1 MYNENFLLTAS
12 PFLNTPDP
20 AFLFESHSHREALA
34 SMAYGVLQGKG
45 FILVTGDV
53 GAGKTLLAQA
63 LKREIREHV
72 LIEIANPWITP
83 EEILVALRNGLGLPE
98 LTGAAL
104 WEPFRNKLIELAD
117 AGRRVVLLIDEAQQM
132 PMRTLEGLCLIS
144 NLETATQKLV
154 QIVLLGQTELLDLLN
169 THALR
174 QLNQRVTLRACLQRL
189 SRDETLQYIRHRLRI
204 AGGSPLL
211 FPPECADLIFDESQ
225 GTPRLINTL
234 CDKCLLLACGRQ
246 SPQVTPEIVHEA
258 IRSQR
263 PGHPHGGV
271 LPAQEIP
278 ATVPAARPAPP
289 GATPQPVSHP
299 ASSVEKTRAE
309 APASHGREPAVRRV
323 AGKEEASALD
333 LPFNRRDDGKAGDGN
348 RPALEPRKGFGLG
361 HLLLMLL
368 LGVAVGAFALWSGAL
383 KWPIPGM
390 PALPSM
396 METGGK
402 SAQAVPSTP
411 ATPSSSSRE
420 VAAEIKLAPPAPSEH
435 AAIATVPAMP
445 PGSAP
450 KAFPE
455 QPAVMPAAQAPPASR
470 MPEPLSDS
478 SVLTAG
484 SLLPLPGTPPST
496 LKSREEKTST
506 KNTVK
511 VLANNNYGA
520 WNETVRDLLAAANPD
535 IGSFEGLPAGTR
547 LLFPMYS
554 RESLVVKDGQGRFFV
569 YYGSFDKP
577 DYARSNLDAIKR
589 SFSGAELFVVQSQ
602 GIQTQRLL
610 VGPLI
615 SKSEAQA
622 VANSLWFKYIPIL
635 N

>member
-1 MYNENFLLTAS
+1 MYNEKFLLTAS

-20 AFLFESHSHREALA
+20 DFLFESHSHREALA

-63 LKREIREHV
+63 LKREISGHV
-72 LIEIANPWITP
+72 LIEIANPWVTP
-83 EEILVALRNGLGLPE
+83 EEILHALRAGLGLPE

-174 QLNQRVTLRACLQRL
+174 QLNQRVTLRASLQRL
-189 SRDETLQYIRHRLRI
+189 SRDETVQYIRHRLRV
-204 AGGSPLL
+204 AGGSHSL
-211 FPPECADLIFDESQ
+211 FPIDCMDLIYQESQ
-225 GTPRLINTL
+225 GTPRVINTL
-234 CDKCLLLACGRQ
+234 CDKCLLLACGCQ
-246 SPQVTPEIVHEA
+246 SPQVTPEIVQTA
-258 IRSQR
+258 IRSLR
-263 PGHPHGGV
+263 PEHAHGAAAAQAMPGAV
-271 LPAQEIP
+271 SAPTPAP
-278 ATVPAARPAPP
+278 ARPAEKARVEPSASRASEPAARRA
-289 GATPQPVSHP
+289 
-299 ASSVEKTRAE
+299 AS
-309 APASHGREPAVRRV
+309 
-323 AGKEEASALD
+323 KEEAAAPD
-333 LPFNRRDDGKAGDGN
+333 LPFNQRAGGDAGSGAGN
-348 RPALEPRKGFGLG
+348 GNGERPLPRKGFGVG

-368 LGVAVGAFALWSGAL
+368 LGAAVGAFALWSGAL
-383 KWPIPGM
+383 KWPLPGFPAGFPGM
-390 PALPSM
+390 EPGGKTPQPQPASQPPASQPLPAALP
-396 METGGK
+396 
-402 SAQAVPSTP
+402 P
-411 ATPSSSSRE
+411 SSRE
-420 VAAEIKLAPPAPSEH
+420 VAAEIKMAPPVLSGAPALAAPPVVPSERPG
-435 AAIATVPAMP
+435 ATM
-445 PGSAP
+445 
-450 KAFPE
+450 
-455 QPAVMPAAQAPPASR
+455 APPTPPQPPPAEAKASESL
-470 MPEPLSDS
+470 PET

-496 LKSREEKTST
+496 LKAREEKTSA

-511 VLANNNYGA
+511 VLANNHYGA
-520 WNETVRDLLAAANPD
+520 WNETLRDLLASANPD
-535 IGSFEGLPAGTR
+535 IGSFENLPAGTR

-577 DYARSNLDAIKR
+577 DYARTNLEAIKR
-589 SFSGAELFVVQSQ
+589 SFSGAELFAVQSQ
-602 GIQTQRLL
+602 GVQTQRLM